1 LNFNSLLRGLDRDK
15 DRLMRQV
22 LLAIMKALEEKAI
35 EGYMRAHPGR
45 HLSIILCL
53 IIELEVK
60 KLLDFIG
67 LGFYYRQWIFP
78 FSLF

>member
-1 LNFNSLLRGLDRDK
+1 LRGLDRDK

-22 LLAIMKALEEKAI
+22 LLTIMKALEEKAI
-35 EGYMRAHPGR
+35 EGYMKAHLGR

-67 LGFYYRQWIFP
+67 LGLYYRQWIFP